1 MPLRFSNLSLV
12 AWIATAVS
20 ASSLPFQDGVL
31 TVDSR
36 QFYIGTPVR
45 PVGTNERD
53 WPFNDSDWLA
63 EFIDA
68 DPVLSEYRIFLH
80 QTGVPAIDLVKQR
93 TVVGG
98 VVPLL
103 ATDPRLQIHMLETY
117 GEPGYLQFYSLDS
130 DIQYQVT
137 CTGPPD
143 TGFRY
148 CGIRVVYPLGQ
159 NISLVAKRFFPGT
172 LDEIGVSFDGIA
184 RRMVEVAL
192 CLDVTNRSPDN
203 WPSQPKD
210 ILNESPSLDDCEIS
224 LTS

>member
-80 QTGVPAIDLVKQR
+80 QTGVPAIDL
-93 TVVGG
+93 
-98 VVPLL
+98 
-103 ATDPRLQIHMLETY
+103 
-117 GEPGYLQFYSLDS
+117 
-130 DIQYQVT
+130 
-137 CTGPPD
+137 
-143 TGFRY
+143 RY
-148 CGIRVVYPLGQ
+148 CGIHVVYPLGQ

-210 ILNESPSLDDCEIS
+210 ILNESPSLDDCEIN